1 MNSSNNLFSHLIDDT
16 DIDEIQQYEIQQYTN
31 EDYKRRLRSLT
42 QMILLVDSSVIY
54 DVDNNGYLDEISG
67 VDFKVLGA
75 SNKMYVVQV
84 WRELYRVNCSC
95 SCMDYTMRN
104 RHCKHIYWIGSK
116 KFGHTDPVYWSISN
130 YKNIIAD
137 IWIKEESLKY
147 NIGRNETC
155 PICLDYIDYE
165 NDMTVCCKYQCNNA
179 VHSICWCRFYNVSG
193 KTTCVM
199 CREDTMPVIS
209 DY

>member
-1 MNSSNNLFSHLIDDT
+1 MNSSNLFNNLINDT
-16 DIDEIQQYEIQQYTN
+16 DNNANELQQYTN
-31 EDYKRRLRSLT
+31 EDCQRRLRSLT
-42 QMILLVDSSVIY
+42 QRILLIDASVIY
-54 DVDNNGYLDEISG
+54 EVGNNGFLDEISG
-67 VDFKVLGA
+67 VDFKVLG
-75 SNKMYVVQV
+75 STNNIYVVQV
-84 WRELYRVNCSC
+84 WRELYRINCSC
-95 SCMDYTMRN
+95 SCMDYTMRRRN
-104 RHCKHIYWIGSK
+104 CKHIYWLGSK
-116 KFGHTDPVYWSISN
+116 KFDGNMDPIHWSINS

-137 IWIKEESLKY
+137 IWIKQESLKY

-179 VHSICWCRFYNVSG
+179 VHAVCWCRFYNISG

-199 CREDTMPVIS
+199 CRQDTMPTIS

>member
-1 MNSSNNLFSHLIDDT
+1 MNMDDT
-16 DIDEIQQYEIQQYTN
+16 DSYTNLLDQYTN

-42 QMILLVDSSVIY
+42 QRILLIDASVIY
-54 DVDNNGYLDEISG
+54 EGCSQDFDTISG
-67 VDFKVLGA
+67 VDFKILGS
-75 SNKMYVVQV
+75 SNKIYIVQV
-84 WRELYRVNCSC
+84 WRELYSVNCSC
-95 SCMDYTMRN
+95 SCMDYTMRR
-104 RHCKHIYWIGSK
+104 RHCKHIYWLGSM
-116 KFGHTDPVYWSISN
+116 KFGHMDPNYWSVSN

-137 IWIKEESLKY
+137 IWIKEESIKY
-147 NIGRNETC
+147 NVGRNETC

-165 NDMTVCCKYQCNNA
+165 NDMTICCKYQCNNA
-179 VHSICWCRFYNVSG
+179 VHAICWCRFYNISG